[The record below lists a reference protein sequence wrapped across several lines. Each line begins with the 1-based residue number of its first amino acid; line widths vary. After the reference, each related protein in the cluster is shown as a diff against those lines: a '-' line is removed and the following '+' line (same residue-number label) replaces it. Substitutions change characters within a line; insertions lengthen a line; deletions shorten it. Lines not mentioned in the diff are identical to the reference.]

1 MSTESHHSVFRHP
14 TCVNPKRG
22 SSITRELNFN
32 QIHSP
37 VRSCPPQE
45 PQRKRLHE
53 LSVDWVFV
61 GFRSENE
68 SSLDEDG
75 QNMSP
80 NAFQQKLSM
89 SSYLLFLC
97 PSRSELLLQRRAH
110 FHRFSF
116 ASPALHRAP
125 SALDRDGARRSDSGR
140 RGECSR
146 APQRIPFCRPGSH
159 PAHNCR
165 S

>member
-32 QIHSP
+32 QIDSS
-37 VRSCPPQE
+37 VRSCAPQE
-45 PQRKRLHE
+45 PQRKRPHE
-53 LSVDWVFV
+53 LSVDGVFV
-61 GFRSENE
+61 CMRSSDE
-68 SSLDEDG
+68 SSLNEDG
-75 QNMSP
+75 QNMIP

-97 PSRSELLLQRRAH
+97 PSSSELLLQRRAH

-116 ASPALHRAP
+116 ASRAHRRAP
-125 SALDRDGARRSDSGR
+125 SALDRDGARRSGSGR

-146 APQRIPFCRPGSH
+146 AP
-159 PAHNCR
+159 
-165 S
+165 

>member
-22 SSITRELNFN
+22 PSITRKLNFN
-32 QIHSP
+32 QIDSS
-37 VRSCPPQE
+37 VRSCATQE

-53 LSVDWVFV
+53 FSVDRIPVCM
-61 GFRSENE
+61 RSGDK

-89 SSYLLFLC
+89 CSYFLFLC
-97 PSRSELLLQRRAH
+97 PSSSSEDL
-110 FHRFSF
+110 
-116 ASPALHRAP
+116 SP
-125 SALDRDGARRSDSGR
+125 
-140 RGECSR
+140 
-146 APQRIPFCRPGSH
+146 
-159 PAHNCR
+159 
-165 S
+165 

>member
-32 QIHSP
+32 QIDSS

-89 SSYLLFLC
+89 SSYFLFLC
-97 PSRSELLLQRRAH
+97 PSSSEPLLQRRAH
-110 FHRFSF
+110 FAYFRI
-116 ASPALHRAP
+116 
-125 SALDRDGARRSDSGR
+125 GQRRLTR
-140 RGECSR
+140 RKYL
-146 APQRIPFCRPGSH
+146 
-159 PAHNCR
+159 N
-165 S
+165 